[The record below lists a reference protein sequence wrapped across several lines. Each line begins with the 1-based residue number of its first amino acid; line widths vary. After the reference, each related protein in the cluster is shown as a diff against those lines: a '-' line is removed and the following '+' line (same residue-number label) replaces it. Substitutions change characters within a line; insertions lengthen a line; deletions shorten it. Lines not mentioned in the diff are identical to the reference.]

1 MFLFGTQW
9 KKLFIFLKKYSFP
22 YSCRYY
28 QLWPTWDLWI
38 NARVVSC
45 FAVRNRYLHI
55 QLHWEQ
61 IKNKF
66 LQGIRYCLNV
76 WSTASRLPLRS
87 WLYID
92 IYWGWHFILPVDVG
106 TVCLLSMS
114 LYSACRWSEVAN
126 TLDALD
132 ILSYIFQINLFSTVL
147 SVSQE

>member
-1 MFLFGTQW
+1 MAHSE
-9 KKLFIFLKKYSFP
+9 KIIYFLKNYSFP
-22 YSCRYY
+22 YSSRYY

-38 NARVVSC
+38 NAGVVSC

-76 WSTASRLPLRS
+76 WSTASHLPLRS

-92 IYWGWHFILPVDVG
+92 IYWVWHFILPGDVG

-114 LYSACRWSEVAN
+114 LYSPWRWCNVTN
-126 TLDALD
+126 THSLL
-132 ILSYIFQINLFSTVL
+132 YISNKSLFSSINKHWGLHL
-147 SVSQE
+147 S